1 MSAHDAQYADHAMS
15 PYAPRPDPNR
25 RQEAAERVAFD
36 HFRTVSPEFNEWI
49 SEQDYRVDLALIVSN
64 LIVGDAADMA
74 EARRL
79 ASRVQDDFTQFV
91 ANATDYS
98 SWPLER
104 QMFRE
109 VERESA

>member
-1 MSAHDAQYADHAMS
+1 MSHDAQYADHAMN

-49 SEQDYRVDLALIVSN
+49 GEQDYRVDLALIVSN